1 MRRRLFVH
9 KFSFYNLPSGLCYN
23 PSEHKASTSSGSG
36 GSALS
41 GRYPSKYIIGI
52 TGNIAVGKSRVRHML
67 AAMGADAIDADQI
80 AHQVMMPGEPA
91 WQAIIE
97 TFGKEIVGTDGGIHR
112 AALGKIVF
120 SDPAA
125 LKRLEA
131 ITHPAIRQRIDQ
143 LVRSSEKDIIVIEA
157 IKLLEGDLKNAVD
170 SVWVV
175 HAAPQTQYRRLTA
188 ERKLPAEDARQRIG
202 AQNRQ
207 ADKIRQ
213 ADVIIQNDGSIED
226 TLKQVQYQWSQIHKG
241 LA

>member
-1 MRRRLFVH
+1 M
-9 KFSFYNLPSGLCYN
+9 
-23 PSEHKASTSSGSG
+23 
-36 GSALS
+36 
-41 GRYPSKYIIGI
+41 IGI
-52 TGNIAVGKSRVRHML
+52 TGNIAVGKSRVRQML

-80 AHQVMMPGEPA
+80 AHQVMMPGEPV
-91 WQAIIE
+91 WQAVIE
-97 TFGKEIVGTDGGIHR
+97 TFGREIVGADGQIQR

-143 LVRSSEKDIIVIEA
+143 LVRSSDKDIIVIEA
-157 IKLLEGDLKNAVD
+157 IKLLEGDLKDAVD

-175 HAAPQTQYRRLTA
+175 DAAPQTQHRRLTA
-188 ERKLPAEDARQRIG
+188 ARGLSDADARQRIG

-213 ADVIIQNDGSIED
+213 ADVIIQNDGGIED
-226 TLKQVQYQWSQIHKG
+226 TLKQVQYQWSRIHKG
-241 LA
+241 RA